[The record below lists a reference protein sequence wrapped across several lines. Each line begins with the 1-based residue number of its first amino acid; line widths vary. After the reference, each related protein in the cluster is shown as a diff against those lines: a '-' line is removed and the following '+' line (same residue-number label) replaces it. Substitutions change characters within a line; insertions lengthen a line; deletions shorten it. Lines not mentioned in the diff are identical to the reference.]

1 MGDIFYCQ
9 ICELNIDHKYLVLI
23 TTFPLIS
30 VILTDMNLKAVLVF
44 VLFATELTV
53 DSRGGHVFTD
63 DVTNQIFLAA
73 TGLPAD
79 TTGQVGALVYHEGEH
94 PVVMA
99 EIYTIKI
106 LNSLFQCCGNVCIAH
121 HMHH

>member
-1 MGDIFYCQ
+1 MPEQ
-9 ICELNIDHKYLVLI
+9 SCELDIDHKYLILI
-23 TTFPLIS
+23 TTLPLVS

-63 DVTNQIFLAA
+63 DVPDQVFLVA
-73 TGLPAD
+73 TCLPAD
-79 TTGQVGALVYHEGEH
+79 AAGQVGTLVYHEREH
-94 PVVMA
+94 PVVVA

-106 LNSLFQCCGNVCIAH
+106 LNSLFQSVVSDD
-121 HMHH
+121 